1 MCILYNIPKNA
12 TDKYELCPLTSARL
26 NNPYLVTEPGPD
38 KQSLVTTEDPGSLW
52 YR

>member
-26 NNPYLVTEPGPD
+26 NNPYLVTGQAITGDHRRPRE
-38 KQSLVTTEDPGSLW
+38 LVVQIT
-52 YR
+52 